1 MLPKPTP
8 FDLDYFSLH
17 TVYARQ
23 QEVIVL
29 NKKAHDDYLLKSSN
43 WVAENTQNRIL
54 GRILT
59 YLPPLPLEIVVTDMG
74 EESLKRFD
82 DLTPPTLP
90 VENIIPS
97 TGSIKADPTKIPP
110 DRLDLVIEMLK
121 VLREEQVQLE
131 ARLVS
136 LLRD

>member
-17 TVYARQ
+17 TVYVRQ
-23 QEVIVL
+23 QEIIVL

-43 WVAENTQNRIL
+43 WVAENTQNRTL

-59 YLPPLPLEIVVTDMG
+59 SLPHLPLEIVVTDMG

-121 VLREEQVQLE
+121 ALREEQVLLE

-136 LLRD
+136 LLRG